1 MLGPTKVFDFRQTLF
16 STCSQG
22 QIPGR
27 KQRRSSPSPFTSETH
42 ISASLLPFPSSP
54 GCQSSLRSA
63 PEDSLPC
70 SRANNPTAAALTS
83 RKVAPGRGLQSL
95 QLWTSTLLLPNKR
108 FAPHARVN
116 PRYVRPWPPASSGG
130 GHAASASTADN
141 FFFFLLRRD
150 LLPNQIWILDIMSGL
165 GVSDPCLP

>member
-1 MLGPTKVFDFRQTLF
+1 MQSGANTWEKTGTSKLCTGGTAKSRRTTRRSLD
-16 STCSQG
+16 
-22 QIPGR
+22 
-27 KQRRSSPSPFTSETH
+27 QRRSSPSPFTSETH

-141 FFFFLLRRD
+141 FFFFIAAGFAAQSD
-150 LLPNQIWILDIMSGL
+150 L
-165 GVSDPCLP
+165 DPRHNERPRG